1 METALAQVLWITT
14 LIQLLRGLFVTGYP
28 VPTKAGKKAEET
40 NQQGCYKVQSEGY
53 PGKEGITSHQLK
65 ERLKNR
71 AQNPDFTRQHPLPGS
86 ISASETQ
93 QDLKTL
99 TCHRLYK

>member
-1 METALAQVLWITT
+1 METALAQVLWITS

-28 VPTKAGKKAEET
+28 VPTKSGKKAEET

-53 PGKEGITSHQLK
+53 LGKEGITSQQLK

-71 AQNPDFTRQHPLPGS
+71 TPGHRILISLGS
-86 ISASETQ
+86 IPCLGQSQ
-93 QDLKTL
+93 PL
-99 TCHRLYK
+99 RLNRI